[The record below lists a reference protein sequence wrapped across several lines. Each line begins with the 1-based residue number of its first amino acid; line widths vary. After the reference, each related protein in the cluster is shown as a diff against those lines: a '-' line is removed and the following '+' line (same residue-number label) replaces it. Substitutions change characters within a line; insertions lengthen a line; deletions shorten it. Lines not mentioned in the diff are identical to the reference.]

1 MSKVSVVIPCFNQGQ
16 YLGEA
21 VASVR
26 SQTYQDIEI
35 VIVNDGSD
43 DGITADICNNIYGP
57 DIKVLHTENQ
67 GLATARNNGIE
78 QAEGIYILPLDA
90 DDRIGSSYV
99 DEAVAV
105 LDSCPD
111 IGIVYSKANLFGA
124 VETEWPLPEYSL
136 EEMLKNNIIFCTAL
150 YRRSDWELVGGY
162 DPGMIYGWEDYDF
175 WLSLIERGRN
185 VHQLPATHFFYRV
198 DHSSMVRTKQRWQ
211 KVDMFKRIY
220 QRHATFIGENIEIWL
235 HAILDYNE
243 PVYTSRLYINEGKGI
258 SDQDSISREIT
269 GETKIIQFPLDKFVN
284 RKEVRFDPIDCPA
297 CIEIHSIE
305 LGGEATIEK
314 LDLNDISSNAYF
326 RDGNFFLFE
335 TDDPQVFFHINS
347 NQLQKTKEVKVFLNI
362 KSTGEQALRE
372 ILRFALNT
380 HDSGTGKASLTQ
392 WLLPKRKK

>member
-1 MSKVSVVIPCFNQGQ
+1 M
-16 YLGEA
+16 
-21 VASVR
+21 
-26 SQTYQDIEI
+26 
-35 VIVNDGSD
+35 
-43 DGITADICNNIYGP
+43 
-57 DIKVLHTENQ
+57 
-67 GLATARNNGIE
+67 
-78 QAEGIYILPLDA
+78 
-90 DDRIGSSYV
+90 
-99 DEAVAV
+99 
-105 LDSCPD
+105 
-111 IGIVYSKANLFGA
+111 
-124 VETEWPLPEYSL
+124 
-136 EEMLKNNIIFCTAL
+136 
-150 YRRSDWELVGGY
+150 
-162 DPGMIYGWEDYDF
+162 
-175 WLSLIERGRN
+175 
-185 VHQLPATHFFYRV
+185 PATHFFYRV
-198 DHSSMVRTKQRWQ
+198 DPASMVRTKQRWQ

-269 GETKIIQFPLDKFVN
+269 GETKIIHFPLDKFVN

-305 LGGEATIEK
+305 LGGEATREK

-392 WLLPKRKK
+392 WLMPKRKK